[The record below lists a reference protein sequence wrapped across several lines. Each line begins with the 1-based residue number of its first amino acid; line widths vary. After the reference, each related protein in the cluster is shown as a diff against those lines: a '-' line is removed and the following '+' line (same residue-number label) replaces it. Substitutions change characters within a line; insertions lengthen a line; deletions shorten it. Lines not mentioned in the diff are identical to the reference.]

1 MLFEFNSPINSPFVI
16 VDNEISNDVSDKYDP
31 STWYYEQADIVCM
44 GVLVGDKIKIFFREK
59 QEDIDLF
66 KKQIKEELD
75 KYETIYAFNRS
86 MEFGN
91 FKGFLGKEYNVE
103 EIKAFKGSG
112 WNKQKFFEVL
122 IADGKIEPSLIPKD
136 PLEKNS
142 EKCISCYAEE
152 DYETI
157 IIHNKADLIKQ
168 AILMKNKDYLLKKF
182 EARINKNGWIR

>member
-44 GVLVGDKIKIFFREK
+44 GILIGDKIKIFFREK

-122 IADGKIEPSLIPKD
+122 IADNKIETEIPND
-136 PLEKNS
+136 PMEDNSKECIPCYERGEYEK
-142 EKCISCYAEE
+142 
-152 DYETI
+152 I